1 MIDFFAPVREDFLRG
16 ETPPCH
22 GAALEPRSSCDFAAR
37 SGRAGVFT
45 RARAMGLE
53 GIVWKRAA
61 WCAHWSGN
69 CRSRT
74 EAKNPSFA
82 RLALHE
88 KRARITARRKASAFA
103 PGKTT
108 TRKALLRHGRGRRY
122 HIG

>member
-1 MIDFFAPVREDFLRG
+1 MFA
-16 ETPPCH
+16 
-22 GAALEPRSSCDFAAR
+22 
-37 SGRAGVFT
+37 

-53 GIVWKRAA
+53 EIVLKRVGSAY
-61 WCAHWSGN
+61 WSGN

-108 TRKALLRHGRGRRY
+108 ARKALLRHGRGRRY